1 MMEFDLINTGL
12 KTLAM
17 LFIVLG
23 LLVSALYLMK
33 RFMSAR
39 GKKNGDVFINVVSS
53 LHLSPKQR
61 VEVIEIEGERI
72 VLGVTPGN
80 IQFLTRLNVLK
91 ENGRDLDGMDR
102 EHETKG

>member
-1 MMEFDLINTGL
+1 MIEFNLINTGL

-33 RFMSAR
+33 RFMSSRAR
-39 GKKNGDVFINVVSS
+39 TNGDVFINVVAS

-61 VEVIEIEGERI
+61 VAVIEIAGEKI

-80 IQFLTRLNVLK
+80 IQFLTKLNELK
-91 ENGRDLDGMDR
+91 KNGRDLDDTDR
-102 EHETKG
+102 EHEIKE